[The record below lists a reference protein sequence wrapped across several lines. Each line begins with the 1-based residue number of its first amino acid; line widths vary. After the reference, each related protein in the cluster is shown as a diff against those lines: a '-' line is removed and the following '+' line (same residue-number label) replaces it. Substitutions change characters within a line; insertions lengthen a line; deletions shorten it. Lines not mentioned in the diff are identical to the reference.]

1 MTAYAVTVKP
11 RTAFSLEK
19 QYGSVALD
27 ATAVSDLG
35 ALTTSNNVNDV
46 LHYLNLL
53 IEDYLVTTVNST
65 GKATSVQ
72 ATTAPSDIIL
82 SAATLA
88 NGADGSV
95 TPVEV
100 GTFSVTSPIVST
112 YTYTLVAGTGDTDNA
127 SFQISGAVLEYTGGA
142 AAEGTQSVRVR
153 VTNATGEYYEEAF
166 TITTPAP

>member
-1 MTAYAVTVKP
+1 MTAYSVVVKD
-11 RTAFSLEK
+11 RKAFLRSP
-19 QYGSVALD
+19 YGGIAID
-27 ATAVSDLG
+27 ATADT
-35 ALTTSNNVNDV
+35 ALAAITTSSTIQDV
-46 LHYLNLL
+46 LEVLDALVAR
-53 IEDYLVTTVNST
+53 ELVTTVDTT

-100 GTFSVTSPIVST
+100 GTFSVTSPITST
-112 YTYTLVAGTGDTDNA
+112 YTYTLVAGTGSTDNA
-127 SFQISGAVLEYTGGA
+127 SFQISGVALEYTGGA